1 MEKNR
6 IYLLLKHQE
15 NQVEAFELLES
26 KSELVI
32 GRKEFPVD
40 IAIPHTGISRKHA
53 RIYLNKNQEVVLEDL
68 NSTNGTYLNG
78 IRIRKSYLQDG
89 DVISFQKNKAEYILE
104 LKMDQKLSSQYHPFR
119 GNLSPDARQS
129 LQELL
134 AEKKVVTIGR
144 KDCDIILAN
153 LSISRQHT
161 SIRLLDNGTY
171 EVRDLG
177 SKNGTFVNGE
187 QIHQPQIIE
196 EGDRIQIGRY
206 EFLLQSAIYVQEENT
221 LNEDVIIAE
230 NINQILGKGS
240 QRKIILNN
248 ISMRIAPGEL
258 VAIMGPSG
266 SGKSSLLKALNGY
279 LPATSGKVFIHG
291 RDFYENY
298 KLLKQD
304 IGYVP
309 QDDIVHQQLSVQDS
323 LYLAAKL
330 RFASDVSR
338 EEINQKIDE
347 ILEKLG
353 IAHIKRSLIKNIS
366 GGQRKRVSIAVELL
380 SDPSILFLDEPTS
393 PLDPETV
400 EEFLKILKKLA
411 RSGTTILM
419 VTHKPDDLDVADK
432 VVFLSRGGYMVFFG
446 NTRDYLKYFQAKN
459 AIAVY
464 ASINDEEKGRQ
475 WAKKFNQAL
484 PLALPIS
491 TPNNKIIQPRKRSSF
506 EQLIWLSVRYFKIKT
521 NDRVNVLL
529 LVLQAPII
537 AFLLTILFEKL
548 MLPTLFLMIIASI
561 WLGTSNA
568 AREIVAE
575 NAIYQRERMFNLRIF
590 PYILSKLLVINLFS
604 LVQILLMIGIISLT
618 IGLPHYWEHVGLLM
632 LMAFSGSLLGL
643 LLSATADNADKVM
656 SIVPLILLPQIM
668 LAGVIQRITSYNE
681 WLSFLTLS
689 RWGMEAAAN
698 VQETAYF
705 YYPQKVP
712 NSDYYTTFQDIPPMD
727 TLARQAAEDSLAKIS
742 VPDSLYGFVR
752 EQILENGNM
761 LEYPHYF
768 KFEEILLALGL
779 HIVLL
784 LISTYVALR
793 FKDQL

>member
-1 MEKNR
+1 
-6 IYLLLKHQE
+6 
-15 NQVEAFELLES
+15 
-26 KSELVI
+26 
-32 GRKEFPVD
+32 KEFPVD

-78 IRIRKSYLQDG
+78 IRVRKSYLQDG
-89 DVISFQKNKAEYILE
+89 DVISFQKNKAEYVLE
-104 LKMDQKLSSQYHPFR
+104 LKMDQHLSSQYHPFR
-119 GNLSPDARQS
+119 ANLNPDTRQS

-134 AEKKVVTIGR
+134 AEKEEVTIGR

-161 SIRLLDNGTY
+161 SIRLLDNGQY

-177 SKNGTFVNGE
+177 SKNGTFINGE
-187 QIHQPQIIE
+187 QIHQPQIIQ

-206 EFLLQSAIYVQEENT
+206 EFLLQSAIYVKEEHT

-248 ISMRIAPGEL
+248 ISLRIAPGEL

-309 QDDIVHQQLSVQDS
+309 QDDIVHQQLSVVDS
-323 LYLAAKL
+323 LFLAAKL

-347 ILEKLG
+347 ILDKLG
-353 IAHIKRSLIKNIS
+353 ILHIKKSLIKNIS

-432 VVFLSRGGYMVFFG
+432 VVF
-446 NTRDYLKYFQAKN
+446 
-459 AIAVY
+459 
-464 ASINDEEKGRQ
+464 
-475 WAKKFNQAL
+475 
-484 PLALPIS
+484 
-491 TPNNKIIQPRKRSSF
+491 
-506 EQLIWLSVRYFKIKT
+506 
-521 NDRVNVLL
+521 
-529 LVLQAPII
+529 
-537 AFLLTILFEKL
+537 
-548 MLPTLFLMIIASI
+548 
-561 WLGTSNA
+561 
-568 AREIVAE
+568 
-575 NAIYQRERMFNLRIF
+575 
-590 PYILSKLLVINLFS
+590 
-604 LVQILLMIGIISLT
+604 
-618 IGLPHYWEHVGLLM
+618 
-632 LMAFSGSLLGL
+632 
-643 LLSATADNADKVM
+643 
-656 SIVPLILLPQIM
+656 
-668 LAGVIQRITSYNE
+668 
-681 WLSFLTLS
+681 
-689 RWGMEAAAN
+689 
-698 VQETAYF
+698 
-705 YYPQKVP
+705 
-712 NSDYYTTFQDIPPMD
+712 
-727 TLARQAAEDSLAKIS
+727 
-742 VPDSLYGFVR
+742 
-752 EQILENGNM
+752 
-761 LEYPHYF
+761 
-768 KFEEILLALGL
+768 
-779 HIVLL
+779 
-784 LISTYVALR
+784 
-793 FKDQL
+793 